1 MSGPAQAGA
10 AAAVAAVAVT
20 SYKEILQAVLEK
32 RPSGTRQRLA
42 TALGKNRSFV
52 SQITNPAYG
61 VPVPHRHLET
71 IFDICR
77 FSPEERRHFLAA
89 YQLAHP
95 HRLKLVGGG
104 PRLRAHHRDAARP
117 RRCRPQPRARRGAV
131 GVRCRGWR
139 RCWRKPEPHEAAEL
153 GGIA

>member
-20 SYKEILQAVLEK
+20 WSKEILQAVLEK

-104 PRLRAHHRDAARP
+104 PRLRAHTVMLPDLGDADRN
-117 RRCRPQPRARRGAV
+117 RALDAV
-131 GVRCRGWR
+131 LSEFLQGLAKVLA
-139 RCWRKPEPHEAAEL
+139 KA
-153 GGIA
+153 

>member
-10 AAAVAAVAVT
+10 AAAVATVAVT

-95 HRLKLVGGG
+95 HRLKLLGGG
-104 PRLRAHHRDAARP
+104 PRLRAHTVMLPDLGDADRN
-117 RRCRPQPRARRGAV
+117 RALDAV
-131 GVRCRGWR
+131 LSEFLQGLAKVLA
-139 RCWRKPEPHEAAEL
+139 KA
-153 GGIA
+153 